1 VDTKNVKVGL
11 RNVKSVLRSKGR
23 RRRKAK
29 AASATGTA
37 AQVSQGA
44 EVGVRKHK
52 LEALEER
59 IDDTLTFARGLDEE
73 GLHDVI
79 SHLRRARDEVVW
91 KMGQ

>member
-29 AASATGTA
+29 AASTTATA
-37 AQVSQGA
+37 P
-44 EVGVRKHK
+44 VGQPTETGVKRSK

-59 IDDTLTFARGLDEE
+59 IDDTLTLARGLEEE

-79 SHLRRARDEVVW
+79 SHLRRARNEVVW